1 MKPVLEYMGVK
12 KITGPLIFIESLPEL
27 LYGEVVEISTPDGEE
42 TLGKVI
48 ELGESFAVIQV
59 FGETSGLSPSRTRI
73 KLSGDTFKLGVSR
86 GVIGRIFNGMG
97 RPIDGGPEIVAEGY
111 LDVNGY
117 AINPVSRSYP
127 REFVQTGI
135 SAIDVTMTIV
145 RGQKLPIFSG
155 SGLPHNELAV
165 QIARQS
171 RIRDGEF
178 ATVFAAMGVK
188 NDVARYFIESF
199 EKSGAIRNSVVFLN
213 LANDPVIERLIT
225 PRCAL
230 TVAEYLAFELGIHVL
245 VILTDMT
252 NYCEA
257 LRELSSRRGEIP
269 SRKGYPGYMYSDLAS
284 IYERAGK
291 IRGRDGS
298 ITQIP
303 ILSMP
308 EDDMAHPIPDLTGY
322 ITEGQIVLGREIY
335 RKGIYPPINILPS
348 LSRLMKSG
356 IGKGKTREDHPQLSD
371 QLYASYSRAVWV
383 RNLAS
388 IIGEEE
394 LSSLEKLYLRFAD
407 EFENRFIRQ
416 GFEEERSIEES
427 LNIGWEVLTILPEE
441 ELHRVSSEK
450 IEEYYRRFKRS

>member
-1 MKPVLEYMGVK
+1 VLEYKGVK

-27 LYGEVVEISTPDGEE
+27 LYGEIVEISSPDGEE
-42 TLGKVI
+42 FLGKVI
-48 ELGESFAVIQV
+48 ELAEEFAVIQV
-59 FGETSGLSPSRTRI
+59 FGETTGLSPSRTRI
-73 KLSGDTFKLGVSR
+73 RLSGDTFKLGVSR

-97 RPIDGGPEIVAEGY
+97 KPIDGGPEILAESY

-165 QIARQS
+165 QIARQAK
-171 RIRDGEF
+171 IHDADF
-178 ATVFAAMGVK
+178 AIVFAAMGVK
-188 NDVARYFIESF
+188 NDVARFFIENF
-199 EKSGAIRNSVVFLN
+199 EKSGAIKNSVVFLN

-230 TVAEYLAFELGIHVL
+230 TVAEYLAFELGIHIL

-269 SRKGYPGYMYSDLAS
+269 GRKGYPGYMYSDLAS

-322 ITEGQIVLGREIY
+322 ITEGQIVLGRELY

-356 IGKGKTREDHPQLSD
+356 IGKGKTREDHSHLSD
-371 QLYASYSRAVWV
+371 QLYASYSHAVWV

-394 LSSLEKLYLRFAD
+394 LSSLERLYLRFAD

-416 GFEEERSIEES
+416 AFDEERSIEES
-427 LNIGWEVLTILPEE
+427 LNIGWEVLTLLPEE
-441 ELHRVSSEK
+441 ELHRVTSEE

>member
-1 MKPVLEYMGVK
+1 MLEYVGVK
-12 KITGPLIFIESLPEL
+12 KISGPLIFIESLPEL
-27 LYGEVVEISTPDGEE
+27 LYGEVVEIFSPEGEE
-42 TLGKVI
+42 RLGKVI
-48 ELGESFAVIQV
+48 ELSNEFAVIQV
-59 FGETSGLSPSRTRI
+59 FGETSGLSPARTRI
-73 KLSGDTFKLGVSR
+73 RLSGDTFKLGVSR
-86 GVIGRIFNGMG
+86 GVMGRIFNGMG
-97 RPIDGGPEIVAEGY
+97 KPIDGGPEIVAEDY

-135 SAIDVTMTIV
+135 SSIDVTMTIV

-165 QIARQS
+165 QIARQAK
-171 RIRDGEF
+171 IHDGEF
-178 ATVFAAMGVK
+178 AIVFAAMGIK
-188 NDVARYFIESF
+188 NDVARFFIENF

-230 TVAEYLAFELGIHVL
+230 TVAEYLAFQLGIHVL

-269 SRKGYPGYMYSDLAS
+269 GRKGYPGYMYSDLAS

-303 ILSMP
+303 IVSMP

-322 ITEGQIVLGREIY
+322 ITEGQIVLGRELY

-356 IGKGKTREDHPQLSD
+356 IGKGKTREDHSHLSD
-371 QLYASYSRAVWV
+371 QLYASYSHAVWV

-388 IIGEEE
+388 IVGEEE
-394 LSSLEKLYLRFAD
+394 LSSLERLYLRFAD
-407 EFENRFIRQ
+407 EFEKRFIRQ
-416 GFEEERSIEES
+416 GFEEDRSIEES
-427 LNIGWEVLTILPEE
+427 LNIGWEVLTLLPEE
-441 ELHRVSSEK
+441 ELHRVTSEE
-450 IEEYYRRFKRS
+450 IENYYRRFKRS

>member
-1 MKPVLEYMGVK
+1 MLEYKGVK

-27 LYGEVVEISTPDGEE
+27 LYGEIVEISSPDGEE
-42 TLGKVI
+42 FLGKVI
-48 ELGESFAVIQV
+48 ELAEEFAVIQV
-59 FGETSGLSPSRTRI
+59 FGETTGLSPSRTRI
-73 KLSGDTFKLGVSR
+73 RLSGDTFKLGVSR

-97 RPIDGGPEIVAEGY
+97 KPIDGGPEILAESY

-165 QIARQS
+165 QIARQAK
-171 RIRDGEF
+171 IHDADF
-178 ATVFAAMGVK
+178 AIVFAAMGVK
-188 NDVARYFIESF
+188 NDVARFFIENF
-199 EKSGAIRNSVVFLN
+199 EKSGAIKNSVVFLN

-230 TVAEYLAFELGIHVL
+230 TVAEYLAFELGIHIL

-269 SRKGYPGYMYSDLAS
+269 GRKGYPGYMYSDLAS

-322 ITEGQIVLGREIY
+322 ITEGQIVLGRELY

-356 IGKGKTREDHPQLSD
+356 IGKGKTREDHSHLSD
-371 QLYASYSRAVWV
+371 QLYASYSHAVWV

-394 LSSLEKLYLRFAD
+394 LSSLERLYLRFAD

-416 GFEEERSIEES
+416 AFDEERSIEES
-427 LNIGWEVLTILPEE
+427 LNIGWEVLTLLPEE
-441 ELHRVSSEK
+441 ELHRVTSEE

>member
-1 MKPVLEYMGVK
+1 MLEYVGVK
-12 KITGPLIFIESLPEL
+12 RISGPLIFIESIPEL
-27 LYGEVVEISTPDGEE
+27 LYGEIVEIFAPNGEE
-42 TLGKVI
+42 RLGKVI
-48 ELGESFAVIQV
+48 ELSEDFAVIQV
-59 FGETSGLSPSRTRI
+59 FGETSGLSPLRTKIR
-73 KLSGDTFKLGVSR
+73 LSGDTFKLGVSR
-86 GVIGRIFNGMG
+86 GVIGRIFNGVG
-97 RPIDGGPEIVAEGY
+97 KPIDGGPEILAESY

-135 SAIDVTMTIV
+135 SAIDVTMTIT

-165 QIARQS
+165 QIARQAK
-171 RIRDGEF
+171 IHDGEF
-178 ATVFAAMGVK
+178 AIVFAAMGIK
-188 NDVARYFIESF
+188 NDVARFFIENF

-230 TVAEYLAFELGIHVL
+230 TVAEYLAFDLDIHVL

-269 SRKGYPGYMYSDLAS
+269 GRKGYPGYMYSDLAS

-291 IRGRDGS
+291 IRGRNGS

-303 ILSMP
+303 IVSMP

-322 ITEGQIVLGREIY
+322 ITEGQIVLSRELY

-356 IGKGKTREDHPQLSD
+356 IGKGKTREDHSHLSD
-371 QLYASYSRAVWV
+371 QLYASYSHAVWV

-388 IIGEEE
+388 IVGEEE
-394 LSSLEKLYLRFAD
+394 LSSLERLYLRFAD
-407 EFENRFIRQ
+407 EFENKFIRQ
-416 GFEEERSIEES
+416 GFDEERSIEES
-427 LNIGWEVLTILPEE
+427 LNLGWEVLTILPEE
-441 ELHRVSSEK
+441 ELHRVTSEE
-450 IEEYYRRFKRS
+450 IESYYRRFKRS